1 MGKGAHRLEIVMSDA
16 MLKKIECLLEGVS
29 LKTLLVSSQKMSSA
43 YRTLGKRSTS
53 DEEEI
58 LAYLATRMPATYA
71 ALQRVFQE
79 IQERLGSFEP
89 VSLMDVG
96 SGPGTTLWAAADFF
110 PKLKEIHCI
119 EKEAQFLSMAKRLA
133 EDLWVTPYVRW
144 MHTDMRKKIPEK
156 VCDLVIA
163 SYSLG
168 ELDEN
173 ERIGVEEKLWEL
185 TKKILIVIEPGTPK
199 GFASVRAMRKRLLNA
214 GAYLVGPCPQAQEC
228 PMKDGDWCHFY
239 ARLNR
244 SSLHRKVKGAELNY
258 EDEKFSYM
266 AFSKDPVDLCS
277 SRIIRHPRKGKG
289 HVQLTLCTAEDIE
302 DTVITKKERAL
313 YQLAKKNQWGDSL
326 QKP

>member
-1 MGKGAHRLEIVMSDA
+1 MSELL
-16 MLKKIECLLEGVS
+16 LKKIESFLEGVS
-29 LKTLLVSSQKMSSA
+29 LKTLCSSA
-43 YRTLGKRSTS
+43 KQISEEYRVLGKRKATEER
-53 DEEEI
+53 EEEI
-58 LAYLATRMPATYA
+58 LAYLITRMPATYA

-110 PKLKEIHCI
+110 PKLKEICCI

-133 EDLWVTPYVRW
+133 EDLWLTPYVHW
-144 MHTDMRKKIPEK
+144 MHADMHKKLPEQA
-156 VCDLVIA
+156 CDLVVA

-168 ELDEN
+168 ELDEK
-173 ERIGVEEKLWEL
+173 ERIDVEEKLWGL

-199 GFASVRAMRKRLLNA
+199 GFTSLRAMRKRLLDA

-266 AFSKDPVDLCS
+266 AFSKDPVELCA
-277 SRIIRHPRKGKG
+277 SRIVRHPRKGKG
-289 HVQLTLCTAEDIE
+289 HVQLTLCIAEGIE

-313 YQLAKKNQWGDSL
+313 YQLAKKSQWGDSF